1 MDDRPADRAQVVR
14 GRLLLYAVAAVV
26 TAVVLAPLAAPGYVL
41 HYDMVFVP
49 RQPLTWDLVAPAQ
62 GLPRAVPMDA
72 VVSVL
77 TQLVPGWMVQRMA
90 LGGAVL
96 LAAVGAGRLVPT
108 ERTGIR
114 LLAAVGYAWTPY
126 LAERLLIGQWG
137 LLVCYAALPWLVR
150 AALEL
155 RAGRAGAVARVLLAA
170 APAAITPTGG
180 LIAFGVVSL
189 LAAQRGR
196 WRGPAIAV
204 AGVALLNAPWV
215 AAALVTGAGGTSDPA
230 GVAVFAARGENWA
243 GPLVALAGTG
253 GIWSAQ
259 ATPAS
264 RALPL
269 VPLVTLVL
277 LALAGA
283 GFGLLRRR
291 MSPDVSAR
299 LLVLAGAGFL
309 LAALGAV
316 PGSADGLRWAVA
328 QVPGAGLL
336 RDGQKFLVPYAL
348 LLVVCV
354 ALGAERL
361 VTRLERTNR
370 EVAGV
375 VLGGVLLL
383 PVAAMPDLAF
393 GGAGRLRPVSYP
405 ADWQAVAGLLAADP
419 GGEVLALPLSGYR
432 AYSWN
437 AGRTVLDPA
446 PRYLPATVLI
456 DDTLRVGDVAVTGE
470 NTRLREIRHLLGA
483 GRPATE
489 TGVRWV
495 LVQQHRADQVDPAT
509 LTGLELVHQGV
520 VLALYRN
527 PAVPPNPVVVSP
539 VRWVV
544 VAAMAVAIAVV
555 VAALFRRYASRL
567 LHGNLRSE
575 VQTLEDWHA

>member
-1 MDDRPADRAQVVR
+1 MVR
-14 GRLLLYAVAAVV
+14 DRLLLYAVAAVV
-26 TAVVLAPLAAPGYVL
+26 TAIVLAPLAAPGYAL
-41 HYDMVFVP
+41 RYDMVFVP

-77 TQLVPGWMVQRMA
+77 TQLVPGWVVQRIA

-96 LAAVGAGRLVPT
+96 LAAVGAARLVPT
-108 ERTGIR
+108 ERIGVR

-150 AALEL
+150 AGLEL
-155 RAGRAGAVARVLLAA
+155 RAGRAGAVPRVLLAA

-189 LAAQRGR
+189 LTPQRGR
-196 WRGPAIAV
+196 WRGSTIAV

-215 AAALVTGAGGTSDPA
+215 TAALVTAAGGTSDPA
-230 GVAVFAARGENWA
+230 GVAAFAPRGENWA
-243 GPLVALAGTG
+243 GPLAALAGTG

-269 VPLVTLVL
+269 VPLVTLAL

-291 MSPDVSAR
+291 MPPGVSAR

-309 LAALGAV
+309 LAALGTA
-316 PGSADGLRWAVA
+316 PGTADVLRWAVA
-328 QVPGAGLL
+328 QLPGAGLL
-336 RDGQKFLVPYAL
+336 RDGQKFLAPYAL

-361 VTRLERTNR
+361 VTRVERTDR

-393 GGAGRLRPVSYP
+393 GGAGRLWPVSYP
-405 ADWQAVAGLLAADP
+405 VDWPVVAGRLAADP
-419 GGEVLALPLSGYR
+419 GGEVLVLPLSGYR
-432 AYSWN
+432 AYPWN
-437 AGRTVLDPA
+437 GGRTVLDPA

-456 DDTLRVGDVAVTGE
+456 DDTLRVGDVAVIGE
-470 NTRLREIRHLLGA
+470 NPRLQEIRQLIGA
-483 GRPATE
+483 GRPAAE

-509 LTGLELVHQGV
+509 LAGLEPVHQGEF
-520 VLALYRN
+520 LALYRN
-527 PAVPPNPVVVSP
+527 LAVSP
-539 VRWVV
+539 SPVLAAPARWAVV
-544 VAAMAVAIAVV
+544 VALAVAVV
-555 VAALFRRYASRL
+555 VVIAALFRRYAGGL
-567 LHGNLRSE
+567 LRGNLRSE
-575 VQTLEDWHA
+575 VEILED